1 MVIKNIICQQ
11 VSDLSFVMDTLPK
24 LRFLDL
30 SNNDVRDVPFGAF
43 RGYPALERLYLAS
56 NQVIIIHSNNL
67 KRLAL
72 E

>member
-1 MVIKNIICQQ
+1 MALKPLYPCHQ

-56 NQVIIIHSNNL
+56 NQV
-67 KRLAL
+67 
-72 E
+72 

>member
-1 MVIKNIICQQ
+1 M
-11 VSDLSFVMDTLPK
+11 SDLSFVMDTLPK

-56 NQVIIIHSNNL
+56 NQVSLISI
-67 KRLAL
+67 
-72 E
+72 